1 MKWNI
6 LAPLAVASL
15 AMVAGPL
22 PLTAKV
28 LDKQP
33 AAEKLS
39 CDNFAELSQAQQ
51 LELLNQAVA
60 SGAVTGWPGPD
71 TICMGG
77 SELQAGLPAPTVK
90 KKHQAV
96 TE

>member
-22 PLTAKV
+22 PLTAKE
-28 LDKQP
+28 LDKRP
-33 AAEKLS
+33 AAAKLS

-60 SGAVTGWPGPD
+60 SGAVAGWPGPD
-71 TICMGG
+71 TFCMGG
-77 SELQAGLPAPTVK
+77 SQLQAELPAATVQK
-90 KKHQAV
+90 KRKTV
-96 TE
+96 TD